1 MKKPVDFDWYCKTK
15 KDVINNAA
23 YELIVALTAKSAPPR
38 KFELSIP
45 QRDDEMIA
53 NVVEGA
59 INAVEAQI
67 GYYCHPFYQEADML
81 PCYLGNRCDNPH
93 CIFKDA
99 SGRPKVQP
107 SEREEDPEEGG
118 MTMADEKRYFS
129 VKDMFEQAVTRAK
142 TDPRYEEYSKICELD
157 YDLLCSTC
165 KYDKLYR
172 CEFDVVGE
180 VTYGSSEGIYG
191 DIFLYGN
198 WSKERDDPF
207 KSRARVYVLKTLK
220 QDKESYLAVGMLVN
234 LICYY
239 ANEFVATHLDRFD

>member
-1 MKKPVDFDWYCKTK
+1 MKNPVDFDWYCKTK

-99 SGRPKVQP
+99 SGRPKV
-107 SEREEDPEEGG
+107 
-118 MTMADEKRYFS
+118 
-129 VKDMFEQAVTRAK
+129 
-142 TDPRYEEYSKICELD
+142 
-157 YDLLCSTC
+157 
-165 KYDKLYR
+165 
-172 CEFDVVGE
+172 
-180 VTYGSSEGIYG
+180 
-191 DIFLYGN
+191 
-198 WSKERDDPF
+198 
-207 KSRARVYVLKTLK
+207 
-220 QDKESYLAVGMLVN
+220 
-234 LICYY
+234 
-239 ANEFVATHLDRFD
+239 

>member
-81 PCYLGNRCDNPH
+81 PCYLRFPSKNKLLSSLLTSTTLSPFINDSH
-93 CIFKDA
+93 FCIHL
-99 SGRPKVQP
+99 R
-107 SEREEDPEEGG
+107 
-118 MTMADEKRYFS
+118 
-129 VKDMFEQAVTRAK
+129 
-142 TDPRYEEYSKICELD
+142 
-157 YDLLCSTC
+157 
-165 KYDKLYR
+165 
-172 CEFDVVGE
+172 
-180 VTYGSSEGIYG
+180 
-191 DIFLYGN
+191 IFL
-198 WSKERDDPF
+198 
-207 KSRARVYVLKTLK
+207 
-220 QDKESYLAVGMLVN
+220 
-234 LICYY
+234 
-239 ANEFVATHLDRFD
+239 

>member
-15 KDVINNAA
+15 KDVININNAA

-118 MTMADEKRYFS
+118 
-129 VKDMFEQAVTRAK
+129 
-142 TDPRYEEYSKICELD
+142 
-157 YDLLCSTC
+157 
-165 KYDKLYR
+165 
-172 CEFDVVGE
+172 
-180 VTYGSSEGIYG
+180 
-191 DIFLYGN
+191 
-198 WSKERDDPF
+198 DD
-207 KSRARVYVLKTLK
+207 
-220 QDKESYLAVGMLVN
+220 DG
-234 LICYY
+234 
-239 ANEFVATHLDRFD
+239 